1 MFKDEYKEAMEIHT
15 PTQEQI
21 YKVKA
26 AMKDRT
32 ATKSRAFRRAPV
44 FAAIAAALCLAIFGG
59 TFFSP
64 RGGNSFSISAYALDP
79 QEGDSELRLE
89 FDLVPQSSQSGSLD
103 DGGEYLSIGLKCV
116 GENVKSAVFSAD
128 EQTFFGEDS
137 TFTFTQT
144 ESELQMDELFVIGI
158 GPISDEFNAAMPD
171 FVTLR
176 AVVTFNDGVT
186 QEETLTLDLAA
197 MLK

>member
-1 MFKDEYKEAMEIHT
+1 MFKDEYKEAMERHT

-26 AMKDRT
+26 AMKGT
-32 ATKSRAFRRAPV
+32 TVVKSRTFRRAPV
-44 FAAIAAALCLAIFGG
+44 FAAIAAVLCLAVFGG
-59 TFFSP
+59 TFLGS
-64 RGGNSFSISAYALDP
+64 RGENSFTISAYALEP
-79 QEGDSELRLE
+79 RSGGSSPLLE

-103 DGGEYLSIGLKCV
+103 GVGEYLSIGLKCE

-128 EQTFFGEDS
+128 EQTFFGTDS

-144 ESELQMDELFVIGI
+144 QGELKMDEQFVIGI

-171 FVTLR
+171 SVTLR
-176 AVVTFNDGVT
+176 AVVTFNDGKT
-186 QEETLTLDLAA
+186 QEQTLTLDLAA
-197 MLK
+197 MLE